1 MKFPVHL
8 TAVLLV
14 ISAAAHAQTTAIVGA
29 RVHTVGPAG
38 TIENATI
45 VVENG
50 TIRAVGSDVSAP
62 AGARVINADGQVITP
77 GLFTPFG
84 QLGLVEVGFSAGPL
98 DGMQRG
104 EQFTAAFDVADAFN
118 RRSTLI
124 AINRADGV
132 TRALVAPFG
141 AGPDEAGNASH
152 VISGLAAVAH
162 LGDAGDGI
170 TRRGAAVVVSLGE
183 GGSGLAGGSRTAALL
198 ALSNALD
205 EALDYRDNKAAFE
218 LGQRRGYVHSV
229 NDLEAL
235 QPVLSGDVPLLAN
248 VHRASDIEALL
259 RLADRRSLRVIING
273 GSEAWMVASELAAAD
288 VPVIMG
294 PTANLPGNFDRLNA
308 RRDAATVL
316 VTAGVRVAFA
326 GPQSQ
331 THNARN
337 ITQSAGNAVS
347 EGLQW
352 DAALRAITLAP
363 AEIFGVDES
372 LGSIEVGKAADLVV
386 WAGDPLELTSY
397 PLHVF
402 IDGAE
407 VSMENRQTLLRD
419 RRAVQVTVVLV
430 AAKAI
435 FQVPFVGSL
444 PLLLAGVFIFIG
456 SLVLI
461 GYAISTVAGSQM
473 QAMQMSFFIFLP
485 SILLSG
491 FMFPFK
497 GMPGWAQVIGEA
509 FPLTHFLRLVRG
521 VMLKGADLE
530 AVRSPMVALIFVHNC
545 TGHFGL
551 APLPQDT

>member
-1 MKFPVHL
+1 MRI
-8 TAVLLV
+8 AVRLAAALLV
-14 ISAAAHAQTTAIVGA
+14 VSATAQAQTTAIVGA

-38 TIENATI
+38 TIDNATI
-45 VVENG
+45 VIENG
-50 TIRAVGSDVSAP
+50 SVRAVGSNVSAP
-62 AGARVINADGQVITP
+62 SGARVIDADGQVVTP

-118 RRSTLI
+118 RRSTLV

-141 AGPDEAGNASH
+141 TGPDEIGNASH
-152 VISGLAAVAH
+152 IISGLAAVVH
-162 LGDAGDGI
+162 LGDEADSI
-170 TRRGAAVVVSLGE
+170 VRRSAAVVVNLGE
-183 GGSGLAGGSRTAALL
+183 GGSGLAGGSRTSAFL
-198 ALSNALD
+198 ALENALD

-218 LGQRRGYVHSV
+218 LGQRRDYVHSA

-259 RLADRRSLRVIING
+259 RLADRRSLRVIVNG
-273 GSEAWMVASELAAAD
+273 GSEAWMVAAELAAAN

-316 VTAGVRVAFA
+316 VAAGVKVAFA

-337 ITQSAGNAVS
+337 ITQAAGNAVS

-352 DAALRAITLAP
+352 DAALKAITLAP
-363 AEIFGVDES
+363 AEIFGVAES
-372 LGSIEVGKAADLVV
+372 LGSVEVGKSADLVL

-397 PLHVF
+397 PQRVF
-402 IDGAE
+402 IDGVE
-407 VSMENRQTLLRD
+407 MSMENRQTLLRD
-419 RRAVQVTVVLV
+419 RYLDHSSDT
-430 AAKAI
+430 
-435 FQVPFVGSL
+435 P
-444 PLLLAGVFIFIG
+444 P
-456 SLVLI
+456 
-461 GYAISTVAGSQM
+461 
-473 QAMQMSFFIFLP
+473 
-485 SILLSG
+485 
-491 FMFPFK
+491 
-497 GMPGWAQVIGEA
+497 A
-509 FPLTHFLRLVRG
+509 FR
-521 VMLKGADLE
+521 
-530 AVRSPMVALIFVHNC
+530 
-545 TGHFGL
+545 
-551 APLPQDT
+551 Q